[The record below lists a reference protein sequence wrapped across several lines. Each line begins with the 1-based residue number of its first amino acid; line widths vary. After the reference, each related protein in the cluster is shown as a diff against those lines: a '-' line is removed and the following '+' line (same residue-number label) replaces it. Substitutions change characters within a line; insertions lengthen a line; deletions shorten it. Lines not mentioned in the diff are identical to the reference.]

1 MPSIPLSRNAATLA
15 LAAMAAF
22 SAPAWADFI
31 AVGHPNESTSAVGHL
46 FVFGAAGVT
55 GTVTSKDGVFNQP
68 FTIDATGVV
77 DVTVP
82 SSQFLDPDNTVLGKA
97 LLVQSASPIS
107 GYFLNRQEYT
117 TDMAYLLDL
126 PALGTDYRVLGW
138 KQSYGVLQMSITA
151 TENGTTATI
160 TPTVNLMSGQTAG
173 TPFTV
178 SLQAGESVIYN
189 APDGSDL
196 SGTQITSDKPLALF
210 SGASC
215 SNVPV
220 GVVACDHLFTQ
231 LPPVNRWVKEYVVP
245 ETANTGTAGNLVRIM
260 AATDNTQ
267 LTVNGAVV
275 ATLNAGQFHEIA
287 TAHDLHVVANNPV
300 LVGQFLKGV
309 QVTGFGDPAFTFI
322 GGIDQTLK
330 DYVFTAPVSLSAY
343 QENFLALAVPT
354 AALGSLLLNGV
365 AVDTSTFVAVGTSGY
380 STGRVAVLPGPG
392 RIQASVPFVATIAG
406 FTQADSYLT
415 IIGTSYSSGASATP
429 LDLGVTASA
438 LPLAVT
444 QGDASV
450 ITFTLTNTSGTNAA
464 NVNVGIPLP
473 AGLAPDGLAT
483 PSAGT
488 YAAGIWQAGPL
499 AAGQT
504 VTLTIPVRVNVAS
517 ATITATIDVAGLG
530 DTDSG
535 NDAASVTMTSTPGT
549 TASPT
554 PVPVPSLGIWS
565 LGMLA
570 AMLSLVGVRRRKGG

>member
-1 MPSIPLSRNAATLA
+1 MPSTPLSRHTATLA
-15 LAAMAAF
+15 LGAVMAAF

-31 AVGHPNESTSAVGHL
+31 AVGHPNYTSGAVGHL

-55 GTVTSKDGVFNQP
+55 GTVTSKDGAFNQP
-68 FTIDATGVV
+68 FTIDATGVT
-77 DVTVP
+77 DITVP
-82 SSQFLDPDNTVLGKA
+82 SSQFLAPDNTVLGKA

-107 GYFLNRQEYT
+107 GYFLNREVYT
-117 TDMAYLLDL
+117 TDMGYLLDL
-126 PALGTDYRVLGW
+126 PSLGTDYRVLGW
-138 KQSYGVLQMSITA
+138 QQTYEAIQMSITA

-160 TPTVNLMSGQTAG
+160 TPTVNLASGQIAG
-173 TPFTV
+173 VPFTV
-178 SLQAGESVIYN
+178 SLEAGDSVIYHALSGN
-189 APDGSDL
+189 DL
-196 SGTQITSDKPLALF
+196 SGTAITSNKPLALF
-210 SGASC
+210 SGATC
-215 SNVPV
+215 ANVPV
-220 GVVACDHLFTQ
+220 GIGACDHLFTQ
-231 LPPVNRWVKEYVVP
+231 LPPVNRWAKEYVVP
-245 ETANTGTAGNLVRIM
+245 ETANTGTAGNLVRIL

-267 LTVNGAVV
+267 LTVNGTVV

-300 LVGQFLKGV
+300 LVGQFLKGND
-309 QVTGFGDPAFTFI
+309 VTGYGDPAFTFI
-322 GGIDQTLK
+322 GGIAQTLK

-343 QENFLALAVPT
+343 QENFLNLAVPT
-354 AALGSLLLNGV
+354 AALGSLMLNGT
-365 AVDTSTFVAVGTSGY
+365 AVDTSTFVSVGTSGY
-380 STGRVAVLPGPG
+380 STGRVAVSPGAG
-392 RIQASVPFVATIAG
+392 RIQASEPFVASIAG
-406 FTQADSYLT
+406 FTQYDSYLT

-438 LPLAVT
+438 LPLAVA

-488 YAAGIWQAGPL
+488 YAGGIWQAGPL

-504 VTLTIPVRVNVAS
+504 VTLTIPVRVNAAS
-517 ATITATIDVAGLG
+517 ATVTATIDVAGLG
-530 DTDSG
+530 DSDAG
-535 NDAASVTMTSTPGT
+535 NDVASVTMTSTTGPV
-549 TASPT
+549 AT
-554 PVPVPSLGIWS
+554 PKAVPSLGIWS